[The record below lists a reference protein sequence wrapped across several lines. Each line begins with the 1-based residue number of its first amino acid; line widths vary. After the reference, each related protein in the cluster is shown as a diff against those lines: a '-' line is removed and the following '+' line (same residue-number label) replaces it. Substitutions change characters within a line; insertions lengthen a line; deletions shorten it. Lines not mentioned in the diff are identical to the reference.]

1 MGAMGGVWL
10 RDRHQLFARHHTLP
24 FSVRCFSR
32 SSTRIYHHPLS
43 STDSAINVTLAM
55 RILTGKLIRRC
66 RDSIRR
72 EVLPESRNRR
82 RKFGG
87 PGRDRTDDLF
97 HAMEARS
104 QLRHRPTWY
113 FYDLNSYLLG
123 ARSQTSNAASCETC
137 KNEYPETE
145 NLQNDIQV
153 CDRPW
158 LLAVV
163 HTDEQCAGARP
174 SGSGPAGFRLLNQ

>member
-1 MGAMGGVWL
+1 
-10 RDRHQLFARHHTLP
+10 

-72 EVLPESRNRR
+72 EVLPETRNRR

-145 NLQNDIQV
+145 NFQNDIQV
-153 CDRPW
+153 CDRPR
-158 LLAVV
+158 LLAVAQV
-163 HTDEQCAGARP
+163 DEHGSGTRA
-174 SGSGPAGFRLLNQ
+174 SGSCAASIVLVNQ